1 MIRTVIIDDES
12 TAREAITHMIELY
25 GDNSLEI
32 VGYGDSVRSGIDS
45 INKNNPDLVLLD
57 IKMPDGN
64 GFEVLK
70 AFGDIN
76 FDVIFIT
83 AYEQYAIKA
92 FKFAAL
98 DYLLKPIDP
107 DDFRKAISRTGKNKE
122 SKSLNMQ
129 VKMMMEHLKQ
139 PNIQRDDKKIVL
151 RSSDSIH
158 LVYVNDI
165 MRVESDRNYST
176 FYLVNEEHPVT
187 VTKSMRNFVDVLED
201 YGFVRVHQS
210 HVINTDHIVK
220 YQKNDCVIVMRDDSQ
235 VPVSTRKRDFL
246 LKRFEEL

>member
-12 TAREAITHMIELY
+12 TAREAVTHMIDLY
-25 GDNSLEI
+25 SDNKVEI
-32 VGYGDSVRSGIDS
+32 VGYGDSVKGGIEA
-45 INKNNPDLVLLD
+45 INRHNPDLVLLD

-70 AFGDIN
+70 AFGDIS

-107 DDFRKAISRTGKNKE
+107 EEFRKAIERTGEN
-122 SKSLNMQ
+122 SGDKSLNMQ
-129 VKMMMEHLKQ
+129 LQLMMEHMKK
-139 PNIQRDDKKIVL
+139 PSTQREDKKIVL
-151 RSSDSIH
+151 RSADSIH
-158 LVYVNDI
+158 LVYINDI
-165 MRVESDRNYST
+165 MRVESDRNYAT
-176 FYLVNEEHPVT
+176 FYLVNEDHPVT
-187 VTKSMRNFVDVLED
+187 VTKSMRNFVEVLED

-210 HVINTDHIVK
+210 HIINTDHINR
-220 YQKNDCVIVMRDDSQ
+220 YMKNDCEIVMTDESRI
-235 VPVSTRKRDFL
+235 PVSTRKRDFL